1 MTGNGKA
8 RKNNAECANIKKLIS
23 EYIDGETGP
32 AENESVSAHI
42 SRCPSCKL
50 EIANMY
56 SMREMIKNVYSV
68 KEKVDFSSSIMARV
82 KTKDAFAKK
91 FPKESKTPLHVTML
105 RYGAVAAAVFI
116 ALAATVLY
124 SQNKTRNTLAEK
136 RKFDT
141 YVVEHSIQTA
151 GDIDSSS
158 QVIAVNFE
166 K

>member
-1 MTGNGKA
+1 MTGSGKA
-8 RKNNAECANIKKLIS
+8 RKESAECLNIRRLIS

-32 AENESVSAHI
+32 AENESVTDHI
-42 SRCPSCKL
+42 SRCSVCKNEL
-50 EIANMY
+50 ANMY
-56 SMREMIKNVYSV
+56 AMREMVKNIYYV

-82 KTKDAFAKK
+82 KTKEAFVKK
-91 FPKESKTPLHVTML
+91 HPKAEKTPLHVTIA
-105 RYGAVAAAVFI
+105 RYTAVAAVVFI
-116 ALAATVLY
+116 ALAVTVLY
-124 SQNKTRNTLAEK
+124 SQNQKQNTLAEK